1 MFLIYLSNKNI
12 ADVTTLAFDP
22 TKFKSPKAKK
32 LPVILLLDVSGSMS
46 GEKINSLYDSVTDM
60 LQAFAEA
67 HVREKMIDVAII
79 TFGNEVLLHTP
90 YTPVDDLRNAGVSR
104 FHADGMTPM
113 GTALKMAKE
122 MIEDKATTPS
132 HIYRPAV
139 VLVSDG
145 EPNDSWQ
152 HPMDAFIRDGR
163 SAKCQRFAV
172 AIGSDANQD
181 ILRRFCG
188 GDDTLFYAERA
199 SDIVDAFSQIS
210 MSVSTRA
217 ASSNPNQVATPSNA
231 SFDSNVAQDEDD
243 DDLYI

>member
-1 MFLIYLSNKNI
+1 M
-12 ADVTTLAFDP
+12 AFDP
-22 TKFKSPKAKK
+22 TKFKAPKAKK
-32 LPVILLLDVSGSMS
+32 LPVILLLDVSSSMY
-46 GEKINSLYDSVTDM
+46 GEKIDSLYDSVTDM
-60 LQAFAEA
+60 LQAFSEA

-90 YTPVDDLRNAGVSR
+90 YTPVDDLRKAGVNP
-104 FHADGMTPM
+104 FVADGLTPL

-145 EPNDSWQ
+145 QPDRGWQ
-152 HPMDAFIRDGR
+152 QPLDDFIRDGR
-163 SAKCQRFAV
+163 SAKCQRFSI
-172 AIGSDANQD
+172 AIGSDANKD
-181 ILRRFCG
+181 VLRRFCG
-188 GDDTLFYAERA
+188 GDDTLFYAEHA

-217 ASSNPNQVATPSNA
+217 VSSNPNEVATLSNT
-231 SFDSNVAQDEDD
+231 SFDSNAAQDEDD

>member
-1 MFLIYLSNKNI
+1 M
-12 ADVTTLAFDP
+12 AFDP
-22 TKFKSPKAKK
+22 TKFKAPKAKK

-67 HVREKMIDVAII
+67 RVREKMIDVAII

-90 YTPVDDLRNAGVSR
+90 YTSVDDLRNAGVSR

-152 HPMDAFIRDGR
+152 QPMDAFIRDGR